1 MKGAGALP
9 GLASGA
15 VDPSRRLCIF
25 FEAGGTRFLV
35 EAVRVTE
42 VAHAEGEGDTVR
54 GHLGARDLSALLG
67 GEAERRPGNVVVLD
81 TSPTAAVR
89 VAAVEGVFDAA
100 GDAVLPLPRR
110 LIPLVSPAIR
120 GALLREGRLS
130 FELDADGVARG
141 LPRHTRRRERFVR
154 EPLEPCLVFES
165 GGARFAVPLSHVLQ
179 VVAQGPHFNPA
190 PSRSEFLGAVA
201 HQQRLHPVFSVS
213 EVQQAEP
220 LIVLVDARA
229 EPVGLSAARAL
240 GVQRPD
246 ALGDAQVLDVERMF
260 S

>member
-1 MKGAGALP
+1 M
-9 GLASGA
+9 
-15 VDPSRRLCIF
+15 DPSRRLCIF
-25 FEAGGTRFLV
+25 FEAGGTRFLI

-42 VAHAEGEGDTVR
+42 VARAEGEGDTVR
-54 GHLGARDLSALLG
+54 GHLAVRDLSTLLG
-67 GEAERRPGNVVVLD
+67 GEPERRPGTVVVLD

-89 VAAVEGVFDAA
+89 VAGVEGVFDAA
-100 GDAVLPLPRR
+100 RDTSLALPRR

-165 GGARFAVPLSHVLQ
+165 GGARFAVPLSDVLQ
-179 VVAQGPHFNPA
+179 VVATGPQFDPA
-190 PSRSEFLGAVA
+190 PSRSEFLGAVV

-213 EVQQAEP
+213 DVVEVEP

-229 EPVGLSAARAL
+229 EPVGLSALRAI
-240 GVQRPD
+240 GVLRPD
-246 ALGDAQVLDVERMF
+246 ALGEAQVLDVERMF